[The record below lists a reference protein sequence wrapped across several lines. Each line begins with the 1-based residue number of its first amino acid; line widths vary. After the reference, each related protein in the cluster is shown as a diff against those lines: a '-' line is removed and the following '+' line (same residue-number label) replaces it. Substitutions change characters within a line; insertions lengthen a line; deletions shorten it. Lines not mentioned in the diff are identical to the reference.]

1 MSGHA
6 TTAHDAESADVCI
19 CVCVRV
25 SCIRVVCLSIFHLF
39 GWRMMTYFAAFSF
52 SAFSEITSSLIFLC
66 SSLEIRPRSRS
77 SLRISSCC
85 CTYERC
91 VYGVMTSF
99 PERRQTDTHTHRQRE
114 RHGWSSARRT
124 LSYWFFFFSHTQSC
138 SSLRAMCRLIHTG
151 LSNTGTH
158 VLETHNV
165 FFCEECV
172 LVADEP

>member
-1 MSGHA
+1 MYL
-6 TTAHDAESADVCI
+6 
-19 CVCVRV
+19 CVRA
-25 SCIRVVCLSIFHLF
+25 CVVYTRRLSVNFSSVC

-124 LSYWFFFFSHTQSC
+124 LSYWFFFFSASHF
-138 SSLRAMCRLIHTG
+138 SL
-151 LSNTGTH
+151 LSMI
-158 VLETHNV
+158 
-165 FFCEECV
+165 
-172 LVADEP
+172 LVDEVAQNLT